1 VPRSSAAHPL
11 TPPPPLVQCSLL
23 SPKPGASGP
32 PGSKVEAKAI
42 ALKVFVQFSTAAAA
56 LACGKELHGK
66 QFDGR
71 TVQASFVPVADFE
84 ELRGL
89 PCYAA

>member
-1 VPRSSAAHPL
+1 
-11 TPPPPLVQCSLL
+11 VQCSLL
-23 SPKPGASGP
+23 SPKPGASGAS
-32 PGSKVEAKAI
+32 GSAVEAKAI
-42 ALKVFVQFSTAAAA
+42 ALKVFAHFPTASAA

-71 TVQASFVPVADFE
+71 TVVASFVSETTFE
-84 ELRGL
+84 ELRRL